1 MKHCLIGIRHLI
13 VAFLLVFIT
22 GSAIAQDRGAQAYIS
37 QLAVQLQQALQRGLE
52 QDLLDNDKH
61 LDQIIDE
68 NILPY
73 VDPALLSK
81 RIFHPRWEDII
92 AAGKQ
97 SQAQS
102 AVISSLRRTYRIAL
116 RSYSGQPFSVG
127 NSRDTPSYSV
137 VRITVQT
144 GQNAHLLDFAVRP
157 TEGDW
162 KVFDLSVDGVVLS
175 KTLNSAIHQELSG
188 DSIDAIISAINP
200 QSDSQ

>member
-1 MKHCLIGIRHLI
+1 MKHCLISIRHLI
-13 VAFLLVFIT
+13 IALLLVCST
-22 GSAIAQDRGAQAYIS
+22 GSPAAQDTGAKAYIS
-37 QLAVQLQQALQRGLE
+37 QLAVQLQQALQTGLE
-52 QDLLDNDKH
+52 KNLLDNDQH

-97 SQAQS
+97 LQAQT

-116 RSYSGQPFSVG
+116 RSYNGQPFSVG
-127 NSRDTPSYSV
+127 DSRDTPNYSV

-175 KTLNSAIHQELSG
+175 KTLNGAIHQELSG